1 MKLLKNKWLGLAG
14 CLLSLIVSQ
23 PIMAQIVDPEQ
34 QDSTQSTI
42 AKLYQDVESLKK
54 LKISGYIQAQYQLAD
69 SAGIKSYAGGDFPS
83 FDDKRFLI
91 RRGRLKATW
100 TNSHSSFVFQVDATE
115 AGTVSLKDAYFKYTD
130 PYLQLF
136 TLTAG
141 LFNRPFGNELPM
153 SSSDRE
159 SPERG
164 RMSQIIFPGERDMGF
179 MLTIQAP
186 KTSRWNFIKLDAGLF
201 NGTGLGAKEFD
212 KKKDFI
218 GHLTFNKAS
227 LNEKLKFV
235 LGASYY
241 DGGFRQDNDTLFSIQ
256 TVNDSVRFIQE
267 NAKYKGETTKRKYYG
282 VDAQFS
288 IDWFPGITTLRAEMI
303 FGEQP
308 GLASDNK
315 SISAVVTK
323 PIFQRKFKGGY
334 VYFLQNIGQSKA
346 QFVLKYD
353 WYDPNKDVSGD
364 KIGLQNSNLTE
375 ADIQYTTI
383 GIGGIWRFDQNLKL
397 MAYYDIVKNEST
409 KLKGYTS
416 DIKDNVFTLRL
427 QYRF

>member
-1 MKLLKNKWLGLAG
+1 M
-14 CLLSLIVSQ
+14 
-23 PIMAQIVDPEQ
+23 
-34 QDSTQSTI
+34 
-42 AKLYQDVESLKK
+42 
-54 LKISGYIQAQYQLAD
+54 AD

-100 TNSHSSFVFQVDATE
+100 TNTHSSFVFQVDATE

-136 TLTAG
+136 TLTGG
-141 LFNRPFGNELPM
+141 LFNRPFGNEVQM

-218 GHLTFNKAS
+218 GRLSINKAS
-227 LNEKLKFV
+227 LNEKLKV
-235 LGASYY
+235 ALGTSYY
-241 DGGFRQDNDTLFSIQ
+241 DGGFRQDNDTVFSIK
-256 TVNDSVRFIQE
+256 TVNDSMRFVQQ
-267 NAKYKGETTKRKYYG
+267 NGNYKGETTKRKYFG

-288 IDWFPGITTLRAEMI
+288 IDWFPGITTIRAEMI

-308 GLASDNK
+308 GLSNDTK

-323 PIFQRKFKGGY
+323 PIFQRKFNGGY

-364 KIGLQNSNLTE
+364 QVGTQNSNLTE
-375 ADIQYTTI
+375 ADIKYSTI
-383 GIGGIWRFDQNLKL
+383 GVGGIWRFDQNLKL